1 MQKKSRAFLI
11 LGILLLSFIPFA
23 VTADSAPPPVEVWF
37 VFHSN
42 SSKPLEIITAK
53 VVGCTTQDCN
63 ETTAKYVSDKLA
75 CFRDLCW
82 WSFDSYTFNDGQVPY
97 FFQLITKFPSGEK
110 ASSVLDDVPLN
121 YGKTA
126 SYQVE
131 LSGDGLAIQR
141 IKDISWP
148 GLEFNLESYLI
159 SLIIESLVG
168 AIFLAVWKKLRIWE
182 ILKYIG
188 TIILVNLVSYP
199 VLWSFFSSVTQFHHK
214 SDKIFGI
221 ADLIFGMVFYILLLL
236 AINAI
241 NNKWIEESIIFTIAT
256 IMSIPLYYLLSFGI
270 FVMGFG
276 SAGGGPMVAAGIS
289 VNTAIVLLEIFAV
302 MIEALLLFR
311 MRKKHLT
318 LSQAFL
324 TSLIMNLASF
334 GIGLLIFNPF

>member
-1 MQKKSRAFLI
+1 MKQKKTRLFIL
-11 LGILLLSFIPFA
+11 LGILLLSLIPFA

-42 SSKPLEIITAK
+42 STKPLEIINAK

-97 FFQLITKFPSGEK
+97 FFQLITEFPSGEK
-110 ASSVLDDVPLN
+110 ASNVLDDVPLN

-126 SYQVE
+126 SYQVD

-168 AIFLAVWKKLRIWE
+168 ATFLAILKKLRILE

-188 TIILVNLVSYP
+188 AIILVNLVSYP
-199 VLWSFFSSVTQFHHK
+199 VLWSFFSSVSQFHQK
-214 SDKIFGI
+214 SDEIPAI
-221 ADLIFGMVFYILLLL
+221 AGLIFGTLFYILLLL
-236 AINAI
+236 AINS
-241 NNKWIEESIIFTIAT
+241 KWDVERIVYTIAM
-256 IMSIPLYYLLSFGI
+256 IMSIPLYCVLSFLI
-270 FVMGFG
+270 FGFG
-276 SAGGGPMVAAGIS
+276 GNALVAVGIP
-289 VNTAIVLLEIFAV
+289 VKTAIVLLEICAV
-302 MIEALLLFR
+302 LIETLLLFR

-318 LSQAFL
+318 LTQAFL